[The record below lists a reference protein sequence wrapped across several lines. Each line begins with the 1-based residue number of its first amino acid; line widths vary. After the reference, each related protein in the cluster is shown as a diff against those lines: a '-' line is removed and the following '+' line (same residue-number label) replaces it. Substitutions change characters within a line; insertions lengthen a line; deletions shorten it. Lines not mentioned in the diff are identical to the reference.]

1 MLFGLCRRREERG
14 AAVRRARRCGS
25 LDREGVWTRAA
36 TRTRVPLGAAGPA
49 TAYSYTGRAER
60 QSTLYKCCL
69 LGRCPYE
76 YDRVNI

>member
-25 LDREGVWTRAA
+25 LDREGVWTRAS

-60 QSTLYKCCL
+60 QLYINASWGVAL
-69 LGRCPYE
+69 TNTIE
-76 YDRVNI
+76 